1 MSYNEEYDR
10 LVSEGK
16 VDSLRQLNMLACGV
30 DDAIESLQ
38 DSYCG
43 VEAELSR
50 LGVKSTL
57 LGDLDKA
64 IDALLA
70 LRPQIET
77 DILDAQEREMVRLQC
92 GGEL

>member
-1 MSYNEEYDR
+1 MSYNEEYDL

-38 DSYCG
+38 YSYCG
-43 VEAELSR
+43 VETELSR

-57 LGDLDKA
+57 LGDLDTVLNA
-64 IDALLA
+64 LAALQSQIDM
-70 LRPQIET
+70 
-77 DILDAQEREMVRLQC
+77 DIADAREREMVRLQC